1 MSTIG
6 DVERA
11 LADLYEYRWV
21 IGAVTLVLIAAV
33 LAFAYRR
40 GWHLIVWRR
49 RVAFGIASVPI
60 LAGTLW
66 LGWSLGSPLFINVT
80 VEEEFP
86 FALNA
91 VVPEGME
98 RTDVEGAMA
107 GIAMVDDPVMREEMP
122 GASSIN
128 AGAMLEAG
136 SPITAMS
143 DDDYAALVEGF
154 MMVRDGAD
162 MDMVERGARMM
173 EPVVMANA
181 DQQDEVREVK
191 QGDFRD
197 ADSFHQGSG
206 QATIFTTPDGGH
218 LLRLENL
225 DVTNGPALHVF
236 LSPHQDPTRADEV
249 KLEGY
254 VDLGGLKGNRG
265 NQNYPVPAGV
275 DVSVFNSVVIYCKPF
290 SVVFSVATL
299 RSA

>member
-21 IGAVTLVLIAAV
+21 IGAVTLALIFAA
-33 LAFAYRR
+33 LAFGYWR
-40 GWHLIVWRR
+40 GWHRIVLRH
-49 RVAFGIASVPI
+49 RVAFGIASVPA
-60 LAGTLW
+60 LAITLW

-98 RTDVEGAMA
+98 RADVEEVMA
-107 GIAMVDDPVMREEMP
+107 GMAMVDGPVMGEDLP
-122 GASSIN
+122 GASAIN
-128 AGAMLEAG
+128 AGSMLEAG
-136 SPITAMS
+136 SSITAMS
-143 DDDYAALVEGF
+143 DEDYAALEEGL

-162 MDMVERGARMM
+162 ADVVERGTRMM
-173 EPVVMANA
+173 EQVITANA
-181 DQQDEVREVK
+181 NQQDEVRKVK
-191 QGDFRD
+191 QGDFKD

-206 QATIFTTPDGGH
+206 QAIIFTTPDGGH

-225 DVTNGPALHVF
+225 DVTNGPALHVV
-236 LSPHQDPTRADEV
+236 LSLHEDPTRAQEV
-249 KLEGY
+249 KLDGY

-265 NQNYPVPAGV
+265 NQNYPIPAGV

-299 RSA
+299 QFI